1 MHVCRSQG
9 FVREEEIKQMIQNI
23 RWIVE
28 MRTHG
33 SWDVPKYHKDSA
45 PAFRVRPE
53 ISRGR
58 SWEKTDIQLMRPR
71 TD

>member
-1 MHVCRSQG
+1 
-9 FVREEEIKQMIQNI
+9 MIQNI

-33 SWDVPKYHKDSA
+33 SWDAPKYHKDSA
-45 PAFRVRPE
+45 PAFQVRPE